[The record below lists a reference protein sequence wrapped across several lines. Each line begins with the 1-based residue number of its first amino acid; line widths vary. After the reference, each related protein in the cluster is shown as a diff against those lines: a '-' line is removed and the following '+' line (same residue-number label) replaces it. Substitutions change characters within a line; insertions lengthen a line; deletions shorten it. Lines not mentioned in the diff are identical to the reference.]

1 VALTATDTMSLTVA
15 PAAGAVND
23 TVGAVGV
30 GAGAG
35 PAFEM
40 LTATC
45 VDAVL
50 PVEST
55 ARATIVCGPFGN
67 FVVSHAIDTGPRLL
81 LLGVV
86 ATVSPL
92 TVSVYVFDVLAVPF
106 SHSTTHDMP
115 LTVVP
120 ALGAVIARLNVSA
133 PGEGGVVV
141 VLDTVTVRDPVVA
154 VLPAASVTVTLS
166 EWRPLPNV
174 VVIHENVGPAPG
186 TLVPSTAS

>member
-1 VALTATDTMSLTVA
+1 MPLTVA

-30 GAGAG
+30 GDGG
-35 PAFEM
+35 FPAFET

-45 VDAVL
+45 VDPVL

-55 ARATIVCGPFGN
+55 ARATIVCDPFGT

-106 SHSTTHDMP
+106 SHSTTHDVP

-120 ALGAVIARLNVSA
+120 ALGAVIARLSVSA
-133 PGEGGVVV
+133 PGGGGVGV
-141 VLDTVTVRDPVVA
+141 VLDTVSVRGDVVA

-166 EWRPLPNV
+166 EW
-174 VVIHENVGPAPG
+174 
-186 TLVPSTAS
+186 